1 MYIENPIDSTKNLLD
16 LISEFCKTAGN
27 NVNIQKSKAF
37 LYINNV
43 IPGTVIRKNV
53 PFSIT
58 TRKIKYLGTNLTNEV
73 KTCTQKTT
81 QH

>member
-1 MYIENPIDSTKNLLD
+1 MKVDVLGAGLSDAGLKSWCDS
-16 LISEFCKTAGN
+16 
-27 NVNIQKSKAF
+27 QKSKAF